1 MKKLILIIFLIP
13 NFSIAQ
19 MLYGNSTITYKDIMS
34 IDSKD
39 SYVSLMIDNGYTY
52 LKEEDDGFSNT
63 VFYLLNPTNKNGAIL
78 STSTSWYMEYSSKR
92 IIYFDLSRRGLD
104 DGRIYNNTYDEIR
117 KKVDKKCKY
126 VKNIDFG
133 NNIFKAYSCKKAKF
147 DGLIGFALREDGFGM
162 IKTFPSE

>member
-1 MKKLILIIFLIP
+1 MKIQYELEISKIHKGVHVVNDAGVSWRSPKLP
-13 NFSIAQ
+13 H
-19 MLYGNSTITYKDIMS
+19 
-34 IDSKD
+34 
-39 SYVSLMIDNGYTY
+39 

-147 DGLIGFALREDGFGM
+147 DGLIGFALRDDGFGM